1 MKNTSKFQ
9 NVVIITIVGWL
20 VLFVF
25 LPNLMIIGTSF
36 LTRDDASFVKMVF
49 TLDNYARLL
58 DPLYFEVLLHSLN
71 MALIATLSCLVLGY
85 PFAWFLA
92 KLPEK
97 IRPLLLFLLIVP
109 FWTNSLIRIY
119 GLKIFLSTKGYLNE
133 FLLWLGVIDTPIRIM
148 FTPSAVIIGLV
159 YILLP
164 FMVMPLY
171 SSIEKLD
178 KPLLEAA
185 RDLGASK
192 MQTFIRIIIPLTMP
206 GIVAGCLLV
215 MLPAM
220 GLFYVSDLMGGAK
233 NLLIGNVIKVQFL
246 NIRDWPFGAATSITL
261 TIVMGLM
268 LFGEPLL
275 SVPLY
280 SIVKHVN
287 SELFKTNFEWKA
299 QEKINYLATKIRS
312 GIESAKHTLHKEN
325 ISESTR
331 QRAFLETMSMCGLKP
346 TETPPP
352 PTHVPIAKMV
362 ETILLENKTF
372 QAFLVTNANTS
383 QSFLDEI
390 IEAVSD
396 HVFRGLFRTDPQVI
410 QKMAEEQL
418 TKLHVRWHRQG
429 GNGLSCFL

>member
-1 MKNTSKFQ
+1 MP
-9 NVVIITIVGWL
+9 ITIGNGFFKSEILITPPKKTAESWWRIL
-20 VLFVF
+20 WERFKDYFFSTGRAKADSYIHEMLFTDPPPTRERLADIFFELKALACASHTDRFQVYNPHGDDSTIIFRIVDEKGGDDLLRITQSTDIFSCTIMGEIYF
-25 LPNLMIIGTSF
+25 LMKSKPGLLKSYPQMT
-36 LTRDDASFVKMVF
+36 F
-49 TLDNYARLL
+49 TINKRYS
-58 DPLYFEVLLHSLN
+58 EVLESL
-71 MALIATLSCLVLGY
+71 
-85 PFAWFLA
+85 
-92 KLPEK
+92 
-97 IRPLLLFLLIVP
+97 
-109 FWTNSLIRIY
+109 
-119 GLKIFLSTKGYLNE
+119 
-133 FLLWLGVIDTPIRIM
+133 
-148 FTPSAVIIGLV
+148 TPSTL
-159 YILLP
+159 
-164 FMVMPLY
+164 
-171 SSIEKLD
+171 
-178 KPLLEAA
+178 
-185 RDLGASK
+185 
-192 MQTFIRIIIPLTMP
+192 
-206 GIVAGCLLV
+206 CL
-215 MLPAM
+215 
-220 GLFYVSDLMGGAK
+220 
-233 NLLIGNVIKVQFL
+233 NL
-246 NIRDWPFGAATSITL
+246 A
-261 TIVMGLM
+261 
-268 LFGEPLL
+268 GEPLL

-312 GIESAKHTLHKEN
+312 GIESAKHTLHQEN
-325 ISESTR
+325 ISESTQ

-418 TKLHVRWHRQG
+418 TKLHVRSHRQG